1 MCAASLTVDVRS
13 FDATRLKIVTG
24 SGIAAGLAGV
34 AGFGLAHAVIITPI
48 WSRLL
53 GGLPFALFAGLA
65 IAAAYDQ
72 LPGAATASLGSGVQ
86 LGAAMIATLM
96 PATAFDSF
104 LRVAGLRRADAF
116 ETAIAIGL
124 AVAAGGAMGLWWT
137 RRRAGSV
144 AFAIAAL
151 ALVLA
156 SAGPLP
162 AAQSPKGLWLS
173 IAIAPITL
181 LAGVTI
187 ASTRRLFRTDPS

>member
-1 MCAASLTVDVRS
+1 MCAASLTVDVRP
-13 FDATRLKIVTG
+13 FDAARVKAVIG
-24 SGIAAGLAGV
+24 SGIATGLVGV
-34 AGFGLAHAVIITPI
+34 LGFGLAHAVIITPI
-48 WSRLL
+48 WSRLP

-72 LPGAATASLGSGVQ
+72 LQAAATHSLRSGVQ

-104 LRVAGLRRADAF
+104 LRVAGRRNADAF
-116 ETAIAIGL
+116 ETAIELGL
-124 AVAAGGAMGLWWT
+124 AVAAGGAIGLWWT

-144 AFAIAAL
+144 AFAVAAL
-151 ALVLA
+151 ALIMA

-173 IAIAPITL
+173 IAIAPITV
-181 LAGVTI
+181 LASVTI
-187 ASTRRLFRTDPS
+187 AFTRRLFRTDPS